1 MPVHI
6 GEAEITPSVV
16 VGKPL
21 VVKTQKVEQG
31 GLQVVNAH
39 RVLCDMEPEVIG
51 RAVGGT
57 GFHATPGH
65 PQGIGLRVVVA
76 PLTAAQ
82 AEPVTRRPR
91 TRP

>member
-31 GLQVVNAH
+31 GL
-39 RVLCDMEPEVIG
+39 
-51 RAVGGT
+51 
-57 GFHATPGH
+57 
-65 PQGIGLRVVVA
+65 
-76 PLTAAQ
+76 
-82 AEPVTRRPR
+82 
-91 TRP
+91 